1 MAYYEI
7 LYRMKVKYI
16 LVLAGMTLMLS
27 SCVVSKKKYESLLS
41 AKRSC
46 DRRNRGLTEQVA
58 GLENSVDKKVKQIAI
73 LGEKVKGM
81 QEEYNNLKY
90 DMSASNAQKS
100 SQIDKLSEKL
110 NLTIKD
116 KKTIKA
122 EKSELKNDIEWLQ
135 KLKELNRVKI
145 DSLQTLTQQLQQ
157 KTEML
162 EEKNK
167 SQNLQEGKME
177 EQVATLKDKL
187 DIANTRLKRAQTLN
201 AKLQKEL
208 VQKSKAKEV
217 KEVIDTTLNKA
228 K

>member
-177 EQVATLKDKL
+177 EQVAALKDKL